1 MKPLHSWKNALLYI
15 VGIGISNL
23 GNWIYLVAINLLVL
37 HMTGS
42 PAAVAGLF
50 IIRPLATLLT
60 NSWAGSIIDRA
71 NKRRLMMTTDVIRGA
86 LIALIPFMS
95 SVWGIYG
102 IMFLI
107 NVAGSFFGPTSMT
120 YVTKLIPAEERKRF
134 NAWSSFTTSGAVL
147 LGPAISGLLIAY
159 TDIGVSIVINA
170 VSFLICALVIYFL
183 PDVDGEEAA
192 GSKREVMTMR
202 MLLRDWAAVIDF
214 GKAAKYFMLV
224 YVLFQSATLLGFAL
238 DSQEATFIKQVLLLG
253 DEDYGLLVSVA
264 GAGYLAGSMAASLSV
279 KRLSLRMFIG
289 AGMLLSSIGY
299 MIFYAA
305 SGLMTAVIGF
315 IVFGFFSSYAN
326 AGYTTFFQNQV
337 PVELMGRFTSVT
349 RLLEGMLQILFTLLL
364 GFAADAWSLQ
374 AVCLIGAGAAV
385 LSSVQLLAVIYS
397 PSKARYYESGP
408 AAAANDA

>member
-1 MKPLHSWKNALLYI
+1 LHSWKNALLYI
-15 VGIGISNL
+15 FGIGISNL

-71 NKRRLMMTTDVIRGA
+71 NKRRLMMITDVIRGA

-102 IMFLI
+102 VMFLI

-159 TDIGVSIVINA
+159 TDIRISIVINA

-192 GSKREVMTMR
+192 GSKREAMTMR

-224 YVLFQSATLLGFAL
+224 YVLFQSATLLSFAL

-315 IVFGFFSSYAN
+315 ILFGFFSSYAN

-337 PVELMGRFTSVT
+337 PIDLMGRFTSVT

-385 LSSVQLLAVIYS
+385 LSSVMLLAVIYS
-397 PSKARYYESGP
+397 PSKARYYETGP

>member
-1 MKPLHSWKNALLYI
+1 MHSWKNALLYI
-15 VGIGISNL
+15 FGIGISNL

-71 NKRRLMMTTDVIRGA
+71 NKRRLMMITDVIRGA

-102 IMFLI
+102 VMFLI

-159 TDIGVSIVINA
+159 TDIRISIVINA

-192 GSKREVMTMR
+192 GSKREAMTMR

-224 YVLFQSATLLGFAL
+224 YVLFQSATLLSFAL

-315 IVFGFFSSYAN
+315 ILFGFFSSYAN

-337 PVELMGRFTSVT
+337 PIDLMGRFTSVT

-385 LSSVQLLAVIYS
+385 LSSVMLLAVIYS
-397 PSKARYYESGP
+397 PSKARYYETSP

>member
-1 MKPLHSWKNALLYI
+1 MHSWKNALLYI
-15 VGIGISNL
+15 FGIGISNL

-71 NKRRLMMTTDVIRGA
+71 NKRRLMMITDVIRGA

-147 LGPAISGLLIAY
+147 LGPALSGLLIAY
-159 TDIGVSIVINA
+159 TDIRVSIVINA

-183 PDVDGEEAA
+183 PDVDEEEAA
-192 GSKREVMTMR
+192 DSKREAMTMR

-214 GKAAKYFMLV
+214 GKATKYFMLV

-337 PVELMGRFTSVT
+337 PVDLMGRFTSVT

-385 LSSVQLLAVIYS
+385 LSSAMLLAVIYS
-397 PSKARYYESGP
+397 PSKARYYETGP

>member
-1 MKPLHSWKNALLYI
+1 MHSWKNALLYI

-159 TDIGVSIVINA
+159 TDIRVSIVINA

-385 LSSVQLLAVIYS
+385 LSSVLLLGVIYS
-397 PSKARYYESGP
+397 PSKARFYESGP

>member
-1 MKPLHSWKNALLYI
+1 MHSWKNALLYI

-147 LGPAISGLLIAY
+147 LGPAVSGLLIAY
-159 TDIGVSIVINA
+159 TDIRVSIVINA

-192 GSKREVMTMR
+192 GSKREAMTMR

-337 PVELMGRFTSVT
+337 PVDLMGRFTSVT

-364 GFAADAWSLQ
+364 GFAADASSLQ

-385 LSSVQLLAVIYS
+385 LSSVMLLAVIYS

>member
-1 MKPLHSWKNALLYI
+1 MHSWKNALLYI
-15 VGIGISNL
+15 FGIGISNL

-71 NKRRLMMTTDVIRGA
+71 NKRRLMIITDVIRGA

-147 LGPAISGLLIAY
+147 LGPAISGLLIVY
-159 TDIGVSIVINA
+159 TDIRVSIVINA

-192 GSKREVMTMR
+192 GSKREAMTMR

-337 PVELMGRFTSVT
+337 PVDLMGRFTSVT

-385 LSSVQLLAVIYS
+385 LSSVMLLAVIYS
-397 PSKARYYESGP
+397 PSKARYYETGP

>member
-1 MKPLHSWKNALLYI
+1 MHSWKNALLYI

>member
-1 MKPLHSWKNALLYI
+1 MLYI
-15 VGIGISNL
+15 FGIGISNL

-159 TDIGVSIVINA
+159 TDIRVSIVINA

-192 GSKREVMTMR
+192 GSKREAMTMR

-238 DSQEATFIKQVLLLG
+238 DSQEATFIKQALLLG

-337 PVELMGRFTSVT
+337 PVDLMGRFTSVT

-385 LSSVQLLAVIYS
+385 LSSIMLLAVIYS
-397 PSKARYYESGP
+397 PSKARYYETGP

>member
-1 MKPLHSWKNALLYI
+1 MHSWKNALLYI

-120 YVTKLIPAEERKRF
+120 YVTKLIPADERKRF

-159 TDIGVSIVINA
+159 TDIRVSIVINA

-299 MIFYAA
+299 TIFYAA

-385 LSSVQLLAVIYS
+385 LSSVLLLAVIYS

-408 AAAANDA
+408 AAAGNDA

>member
-1 MKPLHSWKNALLYI
+1 MHSWKNALLYI
-15 VGIGISNL
+15 FGIGISNL

-71 NKRRLMMTTDVIRGA
+71 NKRRLMMITDVIRGA

-120 YVTKLIPAEERKRF
+120 YVTKLIPAEVRKRF

-147 LGPAISGLLIAY
+147 LGPALSGLLIAY
-159 TDIGVSIVINA
+159 TDIRVSIVINA

-183 PDVDGEEAA
+183 PDVDEEEAA
-192 GSKREVMTMR
+192 DSKREAMTMR

-337 PVELMGRFTSVT
+337 PVDLMGRFTSVT

-385 LSSVQLLAVIYS
+385 LPSAMLLAVIYS
-397 PSKARYYESGP
+397 PSKARYYETGA

>member
-1 MKPLHSWKNALLYI
+1 MHSWKNALLYI

-159 TDIGVSIVINA
+159 TDIRVSIVINA

-385 LSSVQLLAVIYS
+385 LSSVLLLAVIYS

>member
-1 MKPLHSWKNALLYI
+1 MHSWKNALLYI

-159 TDIGVSIVINA
+159 TDIRVSIVINA

>member
-1 MKPLHSWKNALLYI
+1 MHSWKNALLYI
-15 VGIGISNL
+15 FGIGISNL

-71 NKRRLMMTTDVIRGA
+71 NKRRLMIITDVIRGA

-120 YVTKLIPAEERKRF
+120 YELIPTEERKRF

-159 TDIGVSIVINA
+159 TDIRVSIVINA
-170 VSFLICALVIYFL
+170 VSFLICAFVIYFL

-192 GSKREVMTMR
+192 GSKREAMTMR

-299 MIFYAA
+299 MIFYAS

-337 PVELMGRFTSVT
+337 PVDLMGRFTSVT

-385 LSSVQLLAVIYS
+385 LSSVMLLAVIYS
-397 PSKARYYESGP
+397 PSKARYYETGP

>member
-1 MKPLHSWKNALLYI
+1 VKPLHSWKNALLYI

-159 TDIGVSIVINA
+159 TDIRVSIVINA

-364 GFAADAWSLQ
+364 GIAADAWSLQ

-385 LSSVQLLAVIYS
+385 LSSVLLLAVIYS

>member
-1 MKPLHSWKNALLYI
+1 MHSWKNALLYI
-15 VGIGISNL
+15 FGIGISNL

-71 NKRRLMMTTDVIRGA
+71 NKRRLMMITDVIRGA

-120 YVTKLIPAEERKRF
+120 FVTKLIPAEERKRF

-147 LGPAISGLLIAY
+147 LGPALSGLLIAY
-159 TDIGVSIVINA
+159 TDIRVSIVINA

-192 GSKREVMTMR
+192 DSKREAMTMR

-224 YVLFQSATLLGFAL
+224 YVLFQSAALLGFAL

-337 PVELMGRFTSVT
+337 PVDLMGRFTSVT

-385 LSSVQLLAVIYS
+385 LSSVMLLAVIYS

>member
-1 MKPLHSWKNALLYI
+1 MHSWKNALLYI
-15 VGIGISNL
+15 FGIGISNL

-71 NKRRLMMTTDVIRGA
+71 NKRRLMMITDVIRGA

-107 NVAGSFFGPTSMT
+107 NVAGSFFGPTCMT

-147 LGPAISGLLIAY
+147 LGPALSGLLIAY
-159 TDIGVSIVINA
+159 TDIRVSIVINA

-183 PDVDGEEAA
+183 PDVDEEEAA
-192 GSKREVMTMR
+192 DSKREAMTMR

-337 PVELMGRFTSVT
+337 PVDLMGRFTSVT

-385 LSSVQLLAVIYS
+385 LSSAMLLAVIYS
-397 PSKARYYESGP
+397 PSKARYYETGP

>member
-1 MKPLHSWKNALLYI
+1 VKLLHSWKNALLYI
-15 VGIGISNL
+15 FGIGVSNL

-60 NSWAGSIIDRA
+60 NSWAGSIIDRM
-71 NKRRLMMTTDVIRGA
+71 NKRKLMISTDIIRGV
-86 LIALIPFMS
+86 LIATIPFMS
-95 SVWGIYG
+95 SVWGIYI

-120 YVTKLIPAEERKRF
+120 YVTKLIPTEERKRF

-159 TDIGVSIVINA
+159 TDIRISIVINA
-170 VSFLICALVIYFL
+170 VSFFICALVIYFL
-183 PDVDGEEAA
+183 PDVDGEELD
-192 GSKREVMTMR
+192 GSKRNVITMKT
-202 MLLRDWAAVIDF
+202 LLQDWIAVIDF

-224 YVLFQSATLLGFAL
+224 YLLFQCAMLLGFAL

-253 DEDYGLLVSVA
+253 DEDYGLLISVA
-264 GAGYLAGSMAASLSV
+264 GAGYLAGSAAASLSV
-279 KRLSLRMFIG
+279 KWLSLRMFIG
-289 AGMLLSSIGY
+289 AGVLLSSAGY

-305 SGLMTAVIGF
+305 SGLVTAVIGF
-315 IVFGFFSSYAN
+315 IIFGFFSSYAN
-326 AGYTTFFQNQV
+326 AGFTTFFQNQV
-337 PVELMGRFTSVT
+337 PIDLMGRFTSVT
-349 RLLEGMLQILFTLLL
+349 RMLEGMLQIALTLLL
-364 GFAADAWSLQ
+364 GFAADVWSLQ

-385 LSSVQLLAVIYS
+385 LISVVLWGVIYA
-397 PSKARYYESGP
+397 PSKVRYYESDKVTATGIH
-408 AAAANDA
+408 

>member
-1 MKPLHSWKNALLYI
+1 MHSWKNALLYI
-15 VGIGISNL
+15 FGIGISNL

-71 NKRRLMMTTDVIRGA
+71 NKRRLMMITDVIRGA

-102 IMFLI
+102 VMFLI

-159 TDIGVSIVINA
+159 TDIRISIVINA

-192 GSKREVMTMR
+192 GSKREAMTMR

-224 YVLFQSATLLGFAL
+224 YVLFQSATLLSFAL

-315 IVFGFFSSYAN
+315 ILFGFFSSYAN

-337 PVELMGRFTSVT
+337 PIDLMGRFTSVT

-385 LSSVQLLAVIYS
+385 LSSVMLLAVIYS
-397 PSKARYYESGP
+397 PSKARYYETGP

>member
-1 MKPLHSWKNALLYI
+1 MHSWKNALLYI
-15 VGIGISNL
+15 FGIGISNL

-71 NKRRLMMTTDVIRGA
+71 NKRRLMMITDVIRGA

-147 LGPAISGLLIAY
+147 LGPALSGLLIAY
-159 TDIGVSIVINA
+159 TDIRVSIVINA

-183 PDVDGEEAA
+183 PDVDEEEAA
-192 GSKREVMTMR
+192 DSKREAMTMR
-202 MLLRDWAAVIDF
+202 MLLQDWAAVIDF

-337 PVELMGRFTSVT
+337 PVDLMGRFTSVT

-385 LSSVQLLAVIYS
+385 LSSAMLLAVIYS
-397 PSKARYYESGP
+397 PSKARYYETGP

>member
-1 MKPLHSWKNALLYI
+1 MHSWKNALLYI

-159 TDIGVSIVINA
+159 TDIRVSIVINA

-364 GFAADAWSLQ
+364 GIAADAWSLQ

-385 LSSVQLLAVIYS
+385 LSSVLLLAVIYS

>member
-1 MKPLHSWKNALLYI
+1 MHSWKNALLYI
-15 VGIGISNL
+15 FGIGISNL

-71 NKRRLMMTTDVIRGA
+71 NKRRLMMITDVIRGA

-95 SVWGIYG
+95 SVWGIYS

-147 LGPAISGLLIAY
+147 LGPALSGLLIAY
-159 TDIGVSIVINA
+159 TDIRVSIVINA
-170 VSFLICALVIYFL
+170 VSFLICALLIYFL
-183 PDVDGEEAA
+183 PDVDEEEAA
-192 GSKREVMTMR
+192 DSKREAMTMR

-337 PVELMGRFTSVT
+337 PVDLMGRFTSVT

-385 LSSVQLLAVIYS
+385 LSSVMLLAVIYS
-397 PSKARYYESGP
+397 PSKARYYETGP

>member
-1 MKPLHSWKNALLYI
+1 MLYI
-15 VGIGISNL
+15 FGIGISNL

-159 TDIGVSIVINA
+159 TDIRVSIVINA

-192 GSKREVMTMR
+192 GSKREAMTMR

-337 PVELMGRFTSVT
+337 PVDLMGRFTSVT

-385 LSSVQLLAVIYS
+385 LSSIMLLAVIYS
-397 PSKARYYESGP
+397 PSKARYYETGP

>member
-1 MKPLHSWKNALLYI
+1 VHSGKNAILYI
-15 VGIGISNL
+15 FGIGVSNL

-71 NKRRLMMTTDVIRGA
+71 NKRRLMILTDVIRGI
-86 LIALIPFMS
+86 LIAFIPFMS
-95 SVWGIYG
+95 SVWGIYI
-102 IMFLI
+102 IMFMI

-147 LGPAISGLLIAY
+147 LGPALSGLLIAY
-159 TDIGVSIVINA
+159 TDIRVSIIINA
-170 VSFLICALVIYFL
+170 VSFFVCAFVIYFL
-183 PDVDGEEAA
+183 PDVDEGERT
-192 GSKREVMTMR
+192 GWRNVITMKT
-202 MLLRDWAAVIDF
+202 LLQDWVSVIDF
-214 GKAAKYFMLV
+214 GRVAKYFMLV

-289 AGMLLSSIGY
+289 AGMLLSSVGY
-299 MIFYAA
+299 MIFYAS
-305 SGLMTAVIGF
+305 SGLMAAVIGF
-315 IVFGFFSSYAN
+315 IIFGFFSSYAN

-337 PVELMGRFTSVT
+337 PIDLMGRFTSVT
-349 RLLEGMLQILFTLLL
+349 RLLEGVLQILLTLLL

-374 AVCLIGAGAAV
+374 MVCLIGAGMAV
-385 LSSVQLLAVIYS
+385 LLSVILLAVVYM
-397 PSKARYYESGP
+397 PSKLHYYESSSATP
-408 AAAANDA
+408 VTSST

>member
-1 MKPLHSWKNALLYI
+1 MHSWKNALLYI

-159 TDIGVSIVINA
+159 TDIRVSIVINA

-299 MIFYAA
+299 TIFYAA

-385 LSSVQLLAVIYS
+385 LSSVLLLAVIYS

>member
-1 MKPLHSWKNALLYI
+1 MHSWKNALLYI

-159 TDIGVSIVINA
+159 TDIRVSIVINA

-202 MLLRDWAAVIDF
+202 MLMRDWAAVIDF

-238 DSQEATFIKQVLLLG
+238 DSQEATFIKRVLLLG

-326 AGYTTFFQNQV
+326 AGYTTF
-337 PVELMGRFTSVT
+337 SKT
-349 RLLEGMLQILFTLLL
+349 RCPLNSW
-364 GFAADAWSLQ
+364 D
-374 AVCLIGAGAAV
+374 V
-385 LSSVQLLAVIYS
+385 LRA
-397 PSKARYYESGP
+397 
-408 AAAANDA
+408 

>member
-1 MKPLHSWKNALLYI
+1 MHSWKNALLYI

-37 HMTGS
+37 HMMGS

-159 TDIGVSIVINA
+159 TDIRVSIVINA

-238 DSQEATFIKQVLLLG
+238 DSQEATFIKQVLLLS

-337 PVELMGRFTSVT
+337 PVDLMGRFTSVT

-385 LSSVQLLAVIYS
+385 LSSVLLLAVIYS

>member
-1 MKPLHSWKNALLYI
+1 MHSWKNALLYI
-15 VGIGISNL
+15 FGIGISNL

-71 NKRRLMMTTDVIRGA
+71 NKRRLMMITDVIRGA

-147 LGPAISGLLIAY
+147 LGPALSGLLIAY
-159 TDIGVSIVINA
+159 TDIRVSIVINA

-192 GSKREVMTMR
+192 DSKRVAMTMR

-224 YVLFQSATLLGFAL
+224 YVLFQSAALLGFAL

-337 PVELMGRFTSVT
+337 PVDLMGRFTSVT

-385 LSSVQLLAVIYS
+385 LSSVMLLAVIYS

>member
-1 MKPLHSWKNALLYI
+1 MHSWKNALLYI
-15 VGIGISNL
+15 FGIGISNL

-71 NKRRLMMTTDVIRGA
+71 NKRRLMMITDVIRGA

-147 LGPAISGLLIAY
+147 LGPALSGLLIAY
-159 TDIGVSIVINA
+159 TDIRVSIVINA

-192 GSKREVMTMR
+192 DSKREAMTMR

-224 YVLFQSATLLGFAL
+224 YVLFQSAALLGFAL

-337 PVELMGRFTSVT
+337 PVDLMGRFTSVT

-385 LSSVQLLAVIYS
+385 LSSVMLLAVIYS

>member
-1 MKPLHSWKNALLYI
+1 MHCWKNALLYI

>member
-1 MKPLHSWKNALLYI
+1 MHSWKNALLYI
-15 VGIGISNL
+15 FGIGISNL

-60 NSWAGSIIDRA
+60 NSWAGSIIDRV
-71 NKRRLMMTTDVIRGA
+71 NKRRLMMITDVIRGA
-86 LIALIPFMS
+86 LIVLIPFMS

-147 LGPAISGLLIAY
+147 LGPALSGLLIAY
-159 TDIGVSIVINA
+159 TDIRVSIVINA

-183 PDVDGEEAA
+183 PDVDEEEAA
-192 GSKREVMTMR
+192 DSKREAMTMR

-337 PVELMGRFTSVT
+337 PVDLMGRFTSVT

-385 LSSVQLLAVIYS
+385 LSSAMLLAVIYS
-397 PSKARYYESGP
+397 PSKARYYETGP

>member
-1 MKPLHSWKNALLYI
+1 MLYI
-15 VGIGISNL
+15 FGIGISNL

-134 NAWSSFTTSGAVL
+134 NAWSSFTTSCAVL

-159 TDIGVSIVINA
+159 TDIRVSIVINA

-192 GSKREVMTMR
+192 GSKREAMTMR

-238 DSQEATFIKQVLLLG
+238 DSQEATFIKQALLLG

-337 PVELMGRFTSVT
+337 PVDLMGRFTSVT

-385 LSSVQLLAVIYS
+385 LSSIMLLAVIYS
-397 PSKARYYESGP
+397 PSKARYYETGP

>member
-1 MKPLHSWKNALLYI
+1 MHSWKNALLYI
-15 VGIGISNL
+15 FGIGISNL

-71 NKRRLMMTTDVIRGA
+71 NKRRLMMITDVIRGA

-147 LGPAISGLLIAY
+147 LGPALSGLLIAY
-159 TDIGVSIVINA
+159 TDIRVSIVINA

-183 PDVDGEEAA
+183 PDVDEEEAA
-192 GSKREVMTMR
+192 DSKREAMTMR

-337 PVELMGRFTSVT
+337 PVDLMGRFTSVT

-385 LSSVQLLAVIYS
+385 LSSAMLLAVIYS
-397 PSKARYYESGP
+397 PSKARYYETGP

>member
-1 MKPLHSWKNALLYI
+1 MHSRKNAILYI
-15 VGIGISNL
+15 FGIGVSNL

-71 NKRRLMMTTDVIRGA
+71 NKRKLMIITDVIRGI
-86 LIALIPFMS
+86 LIAFIPFMS
-95 SVWGIYG
+95 SVWGIYV
-102 IMFLI
+102 IMFMI

-120 YVTKLIPAEERKRF
+120 YVTKLIPPEERKQF

-147 LGPAISGLLIAY
+147 LGPALSGLLIAY
-159 TDIGVSIVINA
+159 TDIHISIIINA
-170 VSFLICALVIYFL
+170 VSFFICAFVIYFL
-183 PDVDGEEAA
+183 PDVDEGERT
-192 GSKREVMTMR
+192 GGRNIITMKT
-202 MLLRDWAAVIDF
+202 LLRDWASVIDF
-214 GKAAKYFMLV
+214 GRAAKYFMLV

-238 DSQEATFIKQVLLLG
+238 DSQEATFIKQMLFLG

-289 AGMLLSSIGY
+289 AGMILSSVGY
-299 MIFYAA
+299 MIFYAS
-305 SGLMTAVIGF
+305 SGFMTAVIGF
-315 IVFGFFSSYAN
+315 IIFGFFSSYAN

-337 PVELMGRFTSVT
+337 PIDLMGRFTSVT
-349 RLLEGMLQILFTLLL
+349 RLLEGILQIFLTLLL

-374 AVCLIGAGAAV
+374 MVCLIGAGIAV
-385 LSSVQLLAVIYS
+385 LGSVILLAVIYM
-397 PSKARYYESGP
+397 PSKLHYYESSSTT
-408 AAAANDA
+408 NVTSST